1 MFGIAPVTVITF
13 AVVLTSQLV
22 GVALLPKTQ
31 GYTHVGYSLA
41 QLSMFAVSFAAM
53 ARLIRSGV
61 DLGILIPLLST
72 AMPLA
77 SVGIG
82 ILLYGES
89 ASPGRVALL
98 VVACVLVGIA
108 AKH

>member
-1 MFGIAPVTVITF
+1 MLGISAKAIAIF
-13 AVVLTSQLV
+13 AVILVSQII

-31 GYTHVGYSLA
+31 GYTHIGWSLA
-41 QLSMFAVSFAAM
+41 QLSMFAISFAAM

-72 AMPLA
+72 VMPLA
-77 SVGIG
+77 SMGVGI
-82 ILLYGES
+82 LAYGES
-89 ASPGRVALL
+89 ASPKRLAMLTVACLL
-98 VVACVLVGIA
+98 VGLA

>member
-1 MFGIAPVTVITF
+1 VFGIAPQTIGTFLVIL
-13 AVVLTSQLV
+13 ASQLI

-41 QLSMFAVSFAAM
+41 QLSMFAISFAAM
-53 ARLIRSGV
+53 ARLVRSGV

-82 ILLYGES
+82 IVAYGES

-98 VVACVLVGIA
+98 AAACVLVGFA
-108 AKH
+108 SKH